1 MTRTLGF
8 PIDASESADI
18 DAHAMRPKYRALYAF
33 DGRSD
38 DELSFCVG
46 DVITLL
52 SDDAGDG
59 WYFGSCQGRVGVFPA
74 NYVEPLEQT
83 STA

>member
-1 MTRTLGF
+1 MGGEVEVEL
-8 PIDASESADI
+8 
-18 DAHAMRPKYRALYAF
+18 HAARPKYRALYAF

-46 DVITLL
+46 DIITLH
-52 SDDAGDG
+52 SEDAGDG
-59 WYFGSCQGRVGVFPA
+59 WYFGSCSGRMGVFPA

-83 STA
+83 SSA